1 MAKHN
6 RSQTGTHTMFGDNK
20 EVDVNKMEEI
30 TRKEML
36 KKFKVLK

>member
-1 MAKHN
+1 
-6 RSQTGTHTMFGDNK
+6 MFGDNK
-20 EVDVNKMEEI
+20 EVDVNKIEET

>member
-1 MAKHN
+1 MYE
-6 RSQTGTHTMFGDNK
+6 DNK
-20 EVDVNKMEEI
+20 EVDVNKMEEN